1 MPDMRTQHE
10 LAQIKLIHER
20 YELDYRAYVLKL
32 ASAFGGRRGV
42 SLRQ

>member
-1 MPDMRTQHE
+1 MPDTRTQHE
-10 LAQIKLIHER
+10 LAEIKHIHER

-32 ASAFGGRRGV
+32 ARAFGGRRGV